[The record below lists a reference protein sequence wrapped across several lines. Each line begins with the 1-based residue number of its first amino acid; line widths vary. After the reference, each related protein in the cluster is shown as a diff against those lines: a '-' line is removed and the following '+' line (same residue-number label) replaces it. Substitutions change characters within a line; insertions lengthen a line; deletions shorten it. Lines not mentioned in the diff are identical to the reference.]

1 MKYETKS
8 SRHSLRKEIYFIPYK
23 SKTMDAK
30 VTLSF
35 DQSAI
40 ENAKNFAEKHNISL
54 SRLTEFLYKRLDV
67 NTYSSLEDLPISEWV
82 GMVAEG
88 EAAYKTK
95 SRSRKELRNE
105 FMHSRK

>member
-1 MKYETKS
+1 MKSETKS
-8 SRHSLRKEIYFIPYK
+8 CRHLLHTKNNYITYK
-23 SKTMDAK
+23 SKIMDAK

-35 DQSAI
+35 DQSTI
-40 ENAKNFAEKHNISL
+40 ENAKAFAEKHNISL

-67 NTYSSLEDLPISEWV
+67 KTYSSLEDLPISEWV

-88 EAAYKTK
+88 KAAYKTK
-95 SRSRKELRNE
+95 SSSRKEMRDE